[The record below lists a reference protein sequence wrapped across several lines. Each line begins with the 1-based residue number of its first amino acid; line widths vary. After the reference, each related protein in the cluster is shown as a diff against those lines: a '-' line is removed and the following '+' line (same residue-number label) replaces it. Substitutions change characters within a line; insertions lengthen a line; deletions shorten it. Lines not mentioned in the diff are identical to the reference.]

1 MTNVPFDRRK
11 LERLLSQ
18 SGMDLVLANS
28 RHNVRYLT
36 GGYYYHFHAVSSRMD
51 HSRYIPF
58 VGIIRGKLPDSF
70 YVCRHEERD
79 QLATEDLWISQCVEA
94 VRGTQP
100 TAERLIESIKAHG
113 LARGT
118 IGVEMPFL
126 PADIYRALTETLPEA
141 RFLDAT
147 AMLESLRAVKGRAE
161 VEQVRSVYSRAAE
174 SVQAAFSQSGEGD
187 STSLIE
193 SRVRV
198 EMAKRG
204 LTFLFALVSAGPGF
218 SRAPSDSDRWEK
230 GQILHIDAGGEDKGY
245 VADICRTGC
254 LGEPSKLARELHKA
268 CLAVQDATRAVI
280 RAGVPASKVLEAG
293 TRAAERSEYS
303 DYVRFV
309 VHGTGMVPHEQ
320 PRFSLDEQRPLE
332 AGMVVSIETDFL
344 HPDVGHLKIE
354 EAAVVTRD
362 GSESLGELSRQWS
375 IQ

>member
-1 MTNVPFDRRK
+1 MTNVPFDAAK
-11 LERLLSQ
+11 LESLLSQ
-18 SGMDLVLANS
+18 SGMDLMLANS

-58 VGIIRGKLPDSF
+58 VGIIRGRLSDSF

-126 PADIYRALTETLPEA
+126 PADIYKDLTETFP
-141 RFLDAT
+141 DAKFVDVT
-147 AMLESLRAVKGRAE
+147 AMLESLRAVKTQVE
-161 VEQVRSVYSRAAE
+161 VEHIRSVYSRAAE

-187 STSLIE
+187 STALIE

-218 SRAPSDSDRWEK
+218 SRAPSASDRWAR
-230 GQILHIDAGGEDKGY
+230 GQILHIDAGGENKGY

-254 LGEPSKLARELHKA
+254 LGEPSKLALELHQA
-268 CLAVQDATRAVI
+268 CLSVQDATRAEI
-280 RAGVPASKVLEAG
+280 RAGVPASKVLAAG
-293 TRAAERSEYS
+293 ARVAKGSKYS

-320 PRFSLDEQRPLE
+320 PRFSPDEQRLLE

-344 HPDVGHLKIE
+344 HPEVGHLKIE
-354 EAAVVTRD
+354 EAAVVTQA